1 DRAPLVSVNLA
12 VRQMRDRAI
21 VADVASI
28 LDSTG
33 LSPDGLQLELT
44 ESAVMGNGGRPL
56 EALNELAALGPR
68 IAIDDFGTGYSN
80 FAYLR
85 DLPVHGLKL
94 AGSFVA
100 GLRPPE
106 RPDPVDQQIV
116 AAVIGLAHAHKLSV
130 TAEGVE
136 TAEQASRLLA
146 LGCDTAQGW
155 YYASSVPAD
164 ELEF

>member
-1 DRAPLVSVNLA
+1 MSVNLA
-12 VRQMRDRAI
+12 VRQIRDRSI
-21 VADVASI
+21 VADVAAI
-28 LDSTG
+28 LDDTG
-33 LSPDGLQLELT
+33 LAPSRLQLELT
-44 ESAVMGNGGRPL
+44 ESAVMGNAGRPL
-56 EALNELAALGPR
+56 EALNELSALGVR

-85 DLPVHGLKL
+85 DLPVRGLKL

-106 RPDPVDQQIV
+106 GPDPVDEQIV
-116 AAVIGLAHAHKLSV
+116 AAVIGLAHALKLSV

-155 YYASSVPAD
+155 YYASSLAAD
-164 ELEF
+164 QLEF